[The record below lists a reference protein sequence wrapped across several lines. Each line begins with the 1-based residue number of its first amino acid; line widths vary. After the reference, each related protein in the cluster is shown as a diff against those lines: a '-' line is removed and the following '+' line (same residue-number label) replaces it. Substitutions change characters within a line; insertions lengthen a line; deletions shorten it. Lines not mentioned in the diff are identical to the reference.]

1 MVAPAGG
8 HYGVPSW
15 AALVS
20 GRAGAWAGPK
30 LTVLRLSRQLR
41 AGLCGGFRLDPPG
54 AVIRRVPAEHRDLF
68 TTARHMNPY
77 FVRPLGNVVDNPF
90 SIGIRRDS

>member
-8 HYGVPSW
+8 HYGAPSW

-30 LTVLRLSRQLR
+30 LTVLRLARQPR
-41 AGLCGGFRLDPPG
+41 AGLCGGFRLDPPW
-54 AVIRRVPAEHRDLF
+54 AVIRGVPAERRDLC

-77 FVRPLGNVVDNPF
+77 FVSLTVEQ
-90 SIGIRRDS
+90 